1 MTEDNKKS
9 RTEYQR
15 EWRYSHPENV
25 RKNKRT
31 SYWNNPEKYRK
42 KARETWHKNKGS
54 TTNGK
59 VNDMTANNPMIG
71 LSPTTSFRANY
82 ISKYARELFEAQLQN
97 RTAEIYTL
105 YKKVR
110 RDKEKFNLDIVF
122 LAKKK
127 GFENITEQDMK
138 DRAEKYE
145 NLTFP
150 FRK

>member
-1 MTEDNKKS
+1 MTEDNEKS

-31 SYWNNPEKYRK
+31 SYWNNPEKHRK

-59 VNDMTANNPMIG
+59 INDRMAVNPMVG
-71 LSPTTSFRANY
+71 LSPTTSFRGNY
-82 ISKYARELFEAQLQN
+82 IFKYARELFEKQSQN
-97 RTAEIYTL
+97 KTVKIYTL

-110 RDKEKFNLDIVF
+110 SDKEQFDLDMIF

-127 GFENITEQDMK
+127 GVENISEQDMK

>member
-1 MTEDNKKS
+1 MTNS

-15 EWRYSHPENV
+15 EWRRTHPGNV

-42 KARETWHKNKGS
+42 KSRETWHKNKGS

-59 VNDMTANNPMIG
+59 TNDMVANNPMVG
-71 LSPTTSFRANY
+71 LSPTTSFRIRY
-82 ISKYARELFEAQLQN
+82 ISKYASGLFKEQLQN
-97 RTAEIYTL
+97 KTMKVYTL

-110 RDKEKFNLDIVF
+110 RDKELFDLDMIF
-122 LAKKK
+122 LAEKK
-127 GFENITEQDMK
+127 GIENITEQDMK

-150 FRK
+150 FDI

>member
-1 MTEDNKKS
+1 MTNS

-15 EWRYSHPENV
+15 NWRHTHPENV
-25 RKNKRT
+25 RTNKRT
-31 SYWNNPEKYRK
+31 SYWNNPEKHRK

-54 TTNGK
+54 STTGK
-59 VNDMTANNPMIG
+59 INDRVAIDPMVG
-71 LSPTTSFRANY
+71 LSPTTAFRGSY
-82 ISKYARELFEAQLQN
+82 ISKYARELFEKQLQN
-97 RTAEIYTL
+97 KTTKIYTL

-110 RDKEKFNLDIVF
+110 RDMEMFDLDMIV
-122 LAKKK
+122 LAEKK

-150 FRK
+150 FKV